1 MLAALLIEVDI
12 DGNIWVS
19 REVCESGLTL
29 TEAAKRVS
37 LLADCKRVEFAVCS
51 PDLWNRRQDSGR
63 SGFEIMQSING
74 MPPMRA
80 ADDRRIAGWRILREY
95 LAAKGGHPFI
105 KISSRCVNLISSL
118 PALLYDSKKTEDASS
133 SPHSITHSPEAL
145 RYAVMSRAFFSP
157 PEADSEPALLKN
169 FRMPKKHS
177 IFE

>member
-1 MLAALLIEVDI
+1 MLAALLVEI
-12 DGNIWVS
+12 DSGGNFWVT

-29 TEAAKRVS
+29 TEAAKRVA
-37 LLADCKRVEFAVCS
+37 LLADGKNVEFAVCS

-63 SGFEIMQSING
+63 SGFEIMQSVKG
-74 MPPMRA
+74 MPPMRS

-105 KISSRCVNLISSL
+105 KINSCCTNLISSL
-118 PALLYDSKKTEDASS
+118 PALLYDSKKAEDASS

-145 RYAVMSRAFFSP
+145 RYAVMSRAFFLAH
-157 PEADSEPALLKN
+157 EEDSELTLLKN

-177 IFE
+177 IFD